1 MRVLVK
7 NQLSNIKNTDI
18 RWYLADEKLWITAHE
33 NYLDIEKNIKS
44 SFGSFNWLYDVN
56 DTVLF
61 DRESGRFSTAI
72 INLSGKINSLDLREI
87 SNMHFNQKEG
97 DMFLVEKKIYDFEFP
112 QKVYYFKRT
121 DCLMSFPQNIDKYKD
136 RVALYIANDFA
147 FIIGN
152 TQLKGWLLKNASN
165 YICASDKHN
174 NNITTKASDL
184 LHAYFLAINIW
195 EKNEENSEML
205 KKILQNVNLKKDMVS
220 IAIKESIMNI
230 LS

>member
-7 NQLSNIKNTDI
+7 NQLSNIRNTDI

-33 NYLDIEKNIKS
+33 NYLDIEKTIKS

-72 INLSGKINSLDLREI
+72 INLSGKINSLDSREI
-87 SNMHFNQKEG
+87 SNMRFNQKEG

-121 DCLMSFPQNIDKYKD
+121 DCLMSFSQNTDKYKD

-147 FIIGN
+147 FIIDN

-165 YICASDKHN
+165 HIYVSDKHN
-174 NNITTKASDL
+174 NNITKKASDL
-184 LHAYFLAINIW
+184 LHDYFLALNIW

-205 KKILQNVNLKKDMVS
+205 KKILQNVYLKNDVVS

-230 LS
+230 L